1 MSPVSRPPDRPN
13 RPLRRRH
20 VTVAPAVPCACHA
33 PLPPLPRRLRAIE
46 VAYGRKRGR
55 RWWETSYA
63 EAEPLTAADLSVDAR
78 GRLLER
84 AELRARRI
92 AMSERHAEEDWLW
105 IAAELALVLP
115 AVHPKMPARW
125 RQRLSRAIEDARRRV
140 DRLCSMEAMILQ
152 HESATDAWLRRQLAG
167 LGGPA

>member
-1 MSPVSRPPDRPN
+1 MSDTSVAPDRPN
-13 RPLRRRH
+13 RPTRRRR

-33 PLPPLPRRLRAIE
+33 PLPPLP
-46 VAYGRKRGR
+46 RKRGR

-92 AMSERHAEEDWLW
+92 AMSERHASEDWYW
-105 IAAELALVLP
+105 TAAELALVLP
-115 AVHPKMPARW
+115 AAHPKVAARW
-125 RQRLSRAIEDARRRV
+125 RGLIARHLRDAGRVVDHLCRIEA
-140 DRLCSMEAMILQ
+140 LILA
-152 HESATDAWLRRQLAG
+152 HDPDTDAWLRRQLAG
-167 LGGPA
+167 LSEAQP